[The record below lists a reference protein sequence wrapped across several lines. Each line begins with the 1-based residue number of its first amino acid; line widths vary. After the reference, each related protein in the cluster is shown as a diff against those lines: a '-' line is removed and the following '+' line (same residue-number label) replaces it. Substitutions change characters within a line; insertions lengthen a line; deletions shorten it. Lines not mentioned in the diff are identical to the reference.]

1 MRGLRQSAKPM
12 LNVLR
17 GKPILAV
24 FEACLR
30 CNSSCGY
37 CNLPLNQGRYEMSRS
52 EIARVFHHLFAE
64 GIRLVFVQG
73 GEPMLRR
80 DLVEVLEDLAAI
92 GFSLTLITNG
102 TRLTQETVE
111 RLAALPLSYSIS
123 LDTLNRDRY
132 RQIRGADQLA
142 LVSAGVALL
151 AKARNPKYLTCIVS
165 DVNRGDVLEVVR
177 FARSQ
182 GFIPV
187 VGAYHWGL
195 DRYGKVDPLL
205 QYERAQAAA
214 VFRAV
219 AQSGL
224 VPRGYYRQYVQ
235 DNIDWLEGRSLSRC
249 DAGRY
254 SIAIDASGNVAPCLA
269 LPHAGNLLEMPLAE
283 ILARFDRGRI
293 DACSARSSCNM
304 LCSRVVGSL
313 LRHPISAVRTPLSLA
328 PEATP

>member
-1 MRGLRQSAKPM
+1 
-12 LNVLR
+12 
-17 GKPILAV
+17 
-24 FEACLR
+24 
-30 CNSSCGY
+30 
-37 CNLPLNQGRYEMSRS
+37 MSRG
-52 EIARVFHHLFAE
+52 EIARVFRALYAD

-111 RLAALPLSYSIS
+111 RLVALPLSYSIS

-205 QYERAQAAA
+205 QYEQAQAAA

-235 DNIDWLEGRSLSRC
+235 DNIDWLEGRSLGRC

-254 SIAIDASGNVAPCLA
+254 SIEGDRVIHHVEVCWIPNWEGRDLVRLASFPREDRI
-269 LPHAGNLLEMPLAE
+269 LLRTP
-283 ILARFDRGRI
+283 GGT
-293 DACSARSSCNM
+293 SARPS
-304 LCSRVVGSL
+304 
-313 LRHPISAVRTPLSLA
+313 PLQEVLW
-328 PEATP
+328 ERMK